1 MLERSIHFMGICRH
15 SFAAA
20 GAEGCRRS
28 NKMYRSFRLQNC
40 DFLNRRIVYMDIFGG
55 WIDKI
60 KKFFMSDKKKLL
72 YYTCFYGYNKISN
85 R

>member
-1 MLERSIHFMGICRH
+1 
-15 SFAAA
+15 
-20 GAEGCRRS
+20 
-28 NKMYRSFRLQNC
+28 MYRSFRLQNC